1 MQQSH
6 QPNEQH
12 GTEAEKPAVVRPAKN
27 RWWHSVKAVA
37 WAILGVRKG
46 SGFEEDFARL
56 TPLHVVAVG
65 LVAIFAMVLGLIVV
79 VNWIV

>member
-1 MQQSH
+1 MGQQ
-6 QPNEQH
+6 PVKDDGEQH
-12 GTEAEKPAVVRPAKN
+12 PEKNADAAVVPKN
-27 RWWHSVKAVA
+27 RWWHSMKAVA

-65 LVAIFAMVLGLIVV
+65 LVAIFAMVLGLILV